1 MHMHGNDPAAYL
13 KKNSPTNS
21 GLKAK
26 NTVATVFFIGGS
38 AGNRT
43 KLGQNPEIRKK
54 TGIAIKMA

>member
-43 KLGQNPEIRKK
+43 LVGKV
-54 TGIAIKMA
+54 